1 MTLIKIVNGD
11 LLESKENL
19 ILHQVNC
26 QGKMNSGVAKAI
38 REKWERVFYLYEL
51 KVGAELNPSRLLGQV
66 QSVVV
71 NPHGDFGEH
80 GHQYVVNLFSQDK
93 YGYDGERYTNYEALY
108 RCLEQVAKVARLQN
122 YSVAL
127 PYNMG
132 CDRGGANWNIVYTM
146 IEEVFKNHT
155 QSIVIYNLNGQ
166 FQHSFLPNL
175 PPTTTQELVLH

>member
-11 LLESKENL
+11 LLDAEENL

-38 REKWERVFYLYEL
+38 REKWGRVYEKYSNL
-51 KVGAELNPSRLLGQV
+51 SMLNPSALIGQV
-66 QSVVV
+66 QSVLVDDSK
-71 NPHGDFGEH
+71 P
-80 GHQYVVNLFSQDK
+80 QYVVNMFSQEN
-93 YGYDGERYTNYEALY
+93 YGYDGKRYTSYDALHD
-108 RCLEQVAKVARLQN
+108 CLEQVAKVARQQN

-132 CDRGGANWNIVYTM
+132 CDRGGANWNIVYAM

-155 QSIVIYNLNGQ
+155 QPIVIYNLNGQ
-166 FQHSFLPNL
+166 FQHSFLADV
-175 PPTTTQELVLH
+175 PPTQTTELVLN